1 MTNKFVPIH
10 TPDMRENPQIDED
23 KMYKILTETYRF
35 DSLKDTTIRVDY
47 QNIYS
52 FMAVQ
57 PIREMFSRVS
67 TKLIQSGKVD
77 QAEVLLDRAID
88 IMPRKNFPYNITFM
102 RSYNELS
109 LIDMMEQYL
118 MMGKSEKAIAL
129 ADQFVEETI
138 QMSRFFATP
147 YGNSSLSAK
156 ELDSN
161 VTLLYYVANI
171 FERYDQKEFANS
183 VKRRLVEL

>member
-1 MTNKFVPIH
+1 
-10 TPDMRENPQIDED
+10 
-23 KMYKILTETYRF
+23 
-35 DSLKDTTIRVDY
+35 
-47 QNIYS
+47 
-52 FMAVQ
+52 
-57 PIREMFSRVS
+57 
-67 TKLIQSGKVD
+67 
-77 QAEVLLDRAID
+77 
-88 IMPRKNFPYNITFM
+88 
-102 RSYNELS
+102 
-109 LIDMMEQYL
+109 MMEQYL